1 MSLVRSGRRRGPGNC
16 SRNGVREGIRPLP
29 SLGFIPTPPE
39 EQGSCTGCVPAPLA
53 PSWNILP
60 PAAAFGPFHTGADYP
75 LTEVPGPR
83 VKADLTADLT
93 DFCPFKSPGEAPG
106 SVFSPSLH
114 ISRASLHPPLPLP
127 WQPPAQHP
135 PCARLPKICPRA
147 APQGSGLA
155 SALQQSL
162 CSSSPGERG
171 RSGGGAGGPSTPA
184 PWKWAIPGA
193 RWEMGEQGKEAA
205 RGMSWRRPG
214 GVCVSHRVRV
224 WPPRSP
230 HARMQRSLSQGN
242 WGTSSVRVPPSDLQ
256 PWLSWHH
263 HSSPPAGHP
272 HS

>member
-60 PAAAFGPFHTGADYP
+60 PAAAFSPFHTGADYP

-106 SVFSPSLH
+106 SGFSPSLH

-135 PCARLPKICPRA
+135 PCARLPKICP
-147 APQGSGLA
+147 QS
-155 SALQQSL
+155 SAT
-162 CSSSPGERG
+162 GER
-171 RSGGGAGGPSTPA
+171 AGLG
-184 PWKWAIPGA
+184 I
-193 RWEMGEQGKEAA
+193 AA
-205 RGMSWRRPG
+205 
-214 GVCVSHRVRV
+214 GVCVHPALGKGGDLAVEPAV
-224 WPPRSP
+224 PPRP
-230 HARMQRSLSQGN
+230 LLGN
-242 WGTSSVRVPPSDLQ
+242 GPFLELAGKWESRERRQPGGCPGAVPEGFVFLT
-256 PWLSWHH
+256 
-263 HSSPPAGHP
+263 G
-272 HS
+272 

>member
-1 MSLVRSGRRRGPGNC
+1 MRDR
-16 SRNGVREGIRPLP
+16 IRPLP

-60 PAAAFGPFHTGADYP
+60 PAAAFSPFHTGADYP

-93 DFCPFKSPGEAPG
+93 EFCPFKSPGEAPG

-155 SALQQSL
+155 SALQQEFVFIQ
-162 CSSSPGERG
+162 PWGKGEI
-171 RSGGGAGGPSTPA
+171 
-184 PWKWAIPGA
+184 W
-193 RWEMGEQGKEAA
+193 RW
-205 RGMSWRRPG
+205 S
-214 GVCVSHRVRV
+214 
-224 WPPRSP
+224 
-230 HARMQRSLSQGN
+230 QRSLHARSLEMGHSWSSLGNGRAGKGGSQGDVLAPSRR
-242 WGTSSVRVPPSDLQ
+242 GLCFSQGEGLATEVTSCQNAEEPFPGELGHLQ
-256 PWLSWHH
+256 CQG
-263 HSSPPAGHP
+263 SPQ
-272 HS
+272 